1 MKRML
6 GNAAPAAKGKGK
18 KKAEVDDNDDA
29 EPLKL
34 VYVTPERIEKSKTFV
49 NTLQKCYD
57 AGLLSRFVIDEAH
70 CLSSMG
76 HDYRP
81 GYLSLQRL
89 RVLFPKVGPR
99 LAAPSLS
106 RLTPPL
112 SQVPI
117 LAVTATA
124 PQNVVADMLKILGLS
139 PRISPGHA
147 ALPQTTVLFSA
158 PLYRPNLRYSV
169 VPKPANAQ
177 VALEAMI
184 DWVLEYHPGESGIL
198 YTLSRA
204 ECEKISQAINGHP
217 RTKGKMRAA
226 VCASSRQKVTLLAD
240 VLTTKARRPR
250 LHRRRREAA
259 RARSLALGPHHHGR
273 RDERLVRT
281 WHRQGRR
288 ALRPAWFVTQEPRQ
302 SLPGEREGG
311 EGRSP
316 RRLHHV
322 LPRCR
327 RVKALD
333 TDVRHLLERWQGE
346 ACVSSPSSSQTGPQL
361 TRCLETVYEVI
372 RFAEDKKTCRKVLF
386 ARYFESTYDAGTTFD
401 ASDEDGD
408 APCGHCDNV
417 RCSCLPLPRLEL
429 KKTRSFRAQCLRDP
443 STVSTRNVSL
453 AAYRALRIIVAA
465 TAQRGTLTLPQAA
478 DLVRGN
484 GGGTFSTQET
494 KGKGKGRVDV
504 KKEGG
509 AKVDLTKDET
519 EQMLLMLL
527 VEGWL
532 QEDFH
537 ASAPFSLAP
546 PRVFSALER

>member
-302 SLPGEREGG
+302 SLPGEREAGRDGLPADCITFFRAADASRLSTLTYDTFSSGG
-311 EGRSP
+311 KEKRAFRPLRHHRPDPSSRAASKQSTRSSA
-316 RRLHHV
+316 
-322 LPRCR
+322 LPRTR
-327 RVKALD
+327 RRAARCSLRA
-333 TDVRHLLERWQGE
+333 TSSRHTTPGR
-346 ACVSSPSSSQTGPQL
+346 PS
-361 TRCLETVYEVI
+361 TRAMRMVTL
-372 RFAEDKKTCRKVLF
+372 R
-386 ARYFESTYDAGTTFD
+386 AGTATMCVARAF
-401 ASDEDGD
+401 
-408 APCGHCDNV
+408 PCPGL
-417 RCSCLPLPRLEL
+417 S
-429 KKTRSFRAQCLRDP
+429 
-443 STVSTRNVSL
+443 
-453 AAYRALRIIVAA
+453 
-465 TAQRGTLTLPQAA
+465 
-478 DLVRGN
+478 
-484 GGGTFSTQET
+484 
-494 KGKGKGRVDV
+494 
-504 KKEGG
+504 
-509 AKVDLTKDET
+509 
-519 EQMLLMLL
+519 
-527 VEGWL
+527 
-532 QEDFH
+532 
-537 ASAPFSLAP
+537 
-546 PRVFSALER
+546 